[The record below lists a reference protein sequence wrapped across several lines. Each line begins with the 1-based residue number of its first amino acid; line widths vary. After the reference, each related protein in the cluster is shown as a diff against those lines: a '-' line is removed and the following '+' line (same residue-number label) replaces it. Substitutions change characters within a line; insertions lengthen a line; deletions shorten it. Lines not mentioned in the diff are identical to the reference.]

1 MRKRFNIIL
10 LTLLCL
16 FCIMPDAM
24 ADTNYTA
31 NTTINIRAKADK
43 SGKVLGKVQAGD
55 IISVSSIEGDWAAID
70 FNGKTAYVSKEY
82 ITKVVVENH
91 PKEKK
96 KDTSTEDTI
105 FLIVIFAL
113 IVGIV
118 YGFYKLVRKLLSS
131 AAAGAKKVSEIV
143 EKQIDNSRQQAAL
156 QQETN
161 ELRKKLEDVKR
172 NAQEEQAKKDADL
185 EDVRKKAQA
194 ELAKKE
200 AELEEAKKQQEP
212 RVLTIKQTNMAKI
225 FEDDYSIKY
234 VIIKTK
240 QETVEEVGRYEATRK
255 AWKMKLENIS
265 QYPYALSV
273 QDGIVKAVYK
283 VDAWKS
289 AAEVGVPDRVMFE
302 GKPVDDAE
310 ITKKFVGKMIP
321 ECYRKKGQAS
331 PVLYQKREGEEDTEE

>member
-1 MRKRFNIIL
+1 MKRAINIL
-10 LTLLCL
+10 LFTMLCL

-24 ADTNYTA
+24 ADTSYTA

-55 IISVSSIEGDWAAID
+55 TISVSSIEGDWAAID

-143 EKQIDNSRQQAAL
+143 DKQIDNSRQQAAL

-212 RVLTIKQTNMAKI
+212 RVLTIKQTNMAKV

-255 AWKMKLENIS
+255 AWKRSWRISANIHT
-265 QYPYALSV
+265 PF
-273 QDGIVKAVYK
+273 
-283 VDAWKS
+283 
-289 AAEVGVPDRVMFE
+289 RCR
-302 GKPVDDAE
+302 
-310 ITKKFVGKMIP
+310 T
-321 ECYRKKGQAS
+321 AS
-331 PVLYQKREGEEDTEE
+331 

>member
-1 MRKRFNIIL
+1 MKIFNILIF
-10 LTLLCL
+10 TLLCL

-24 ADTNYTA
+24 ADSNYTA

-55 IISVSSIEGDWAAID
+55 TISVSSIEGDWAAID

-161 ELRKKLEDVKR
+161 ELRKNLKMSREMHRKSKPKR
-172 NAQEEQAKKDADL
+172 MPISKMSGRKHKQNLLKRRLNLKRRRGNKNQE
-185 EDVRKKAQA
+185 
-194 ELAKKE
+194 
-200 AELEEAKKQQEP
+200 
-212 RVLTIKQTNMAKI
+212 
-225 FEDDYSIKY
+225 
-234 VIIKTK
+234 
-240 QETVEEVGRYEATRK
+240 
-255 AWKMKLENIS
+255 
-265 QYPYALSV
+265 
-273 QDGIVKAVYK
+273 
-283 VDAWKS
+283 
-289 AAEVGVPDRVMFE
+289 
-302 GKPVDDAE
+302 
-310 ITKKFVGKMIP
+310 
-321 ECYRKKGQAS
+321 C
-331 PVLYQKREGEEDTEE
+331 